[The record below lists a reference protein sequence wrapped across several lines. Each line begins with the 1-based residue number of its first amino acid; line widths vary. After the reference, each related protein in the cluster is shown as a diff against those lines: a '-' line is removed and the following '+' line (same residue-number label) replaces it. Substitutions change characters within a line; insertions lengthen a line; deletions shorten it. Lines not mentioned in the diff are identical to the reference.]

1 MFEVG
6 DWGEEEAPPPP
17 RTVADADLEAL
28 LQRVEL
34 SPAEAVAAAPARAK
48 PPPARAH
55 PRFPSKVGGAPVWL
69 HPQPPGALAC
79 ARCGRGLRLL
89 VQLYCPRPGM
99 PHAFHCS
106 LLLFCCG
113 GDCLETPAGWRALRC
128 GWLEEWDWSEVAAA
142 EAAAERY
149 RARHAADAGAAP
161 DDALSEAELG
171 EGEGEDEGEDDAL
184 AAFQRRVSAWPEQV
198 LRYCH
203 HADAQP
209 LWLSRLRRPAEVPP
223 CGRCG
228 APRWFEYQ
236 IVPNLDPVIVALVL
250 GNSAACTAA
259 ALASAGCALS
269 SNCPAAWWRLLY
281 WATLLCGWLLPE
293 VLSVALLAG
302 QFSALGRCR
311 AALRSRL
318 FFYATLLGAAACA
331 LLFLQLP
338 GAGAGLLSAV
348 AGGGGLLLLALLLG
362 QGMVALP
369 RALWTLAPSDEWR
382 RSLAYGL
389 AVVDAEHRARAR
401 ALEDC
406 LQHVDAVLWGA
417 ASCGLTGISAQ
428 PSLCE
433 ERPALLRALLLVH
446 AALCTA
452 FALARSRMLT
462 HLPLR
467 FPRPDGRAL
476 LQTTAW
482 SLRLAAPLV
491 LHVLHNSSR
500 GGAERD
506 PLGGGGSHYY
516 HGLCA
521 LLTLAAAAVTARGCF
536 LPLRLLPCA
545 RAEQHAY
552 PGRSRSRQAAW
563 AADSL
568 NGLKRLNGAG
578 ELPRSMV
585 PEELPYGSC
594 QCTRLTDV
602 SSEGR
607 VFVPNNGS
615 VGENGAERSD
625 ACRRGRFS

>member
-48 PPPARAH
+48 PPPARVHAAPAAIQPPAAPAGPSVELGFADAGQAH

-128 GWLEEWDWSEVAAA
+128 ALPEAAPLEPPQAGGSACSDSPDSPACGPTAAGATDAAGAAASRAPLPELPLSIDVEGDWEGWLEEWDWSEVAAA

-236 IVPNLDPVIVALVL
+236 IVPNLVA
-250 GNSAACTAA
+250 SIERAAEAGGAGDAA
-259 ALASAGCALS
+259 APEEALD
-269 SNCPAAWWRLLY
+269 WG
-281 WATLLCGWLLPE
+281 T
-293 VLSVALLAG
+293 VAV
-302 QFSALGRCR
+302 FTCS
-311 AALRSRL
+311 
-318 FFYATLLGAAACA
+318 
-331 LLFLQLP
+331 
-338 GAGAGLLSAV
+338 
-348 AGGGGLLLLALLLG
+348 
-362 QGMVALP
+362 
-369 RALWTLAPSDEWR
+369 
-382 RSLAYGL
+382 
-389 AVVDAEHRARAR
+389 
-401 ALEDC
+401 
-406 LQHVDAVLWGA
+406 
-417 ASCGLTGISAQ
+417 ASCAATGEADAYA
-428 PSLCE
+428 E
-433 ERPALLRALLLVH
+433 EYCWH
-446 AALCTA
+446 QTA
-452 FALARSRMLT
+452 
-462 HLPLR
+462 
-467 FPRPDGRAL
+467 
-476 LQTTAW
+476 
-482 SLRLAAPLV
+482 
-491 LHVLHNSSR
+491 
-500 GGAERD
+500 
-506 PLGGGGSHYY
+506 
-516 HGLCA
+516 
-521 LLTLAAAAVTARGCF
+521 
-536 LPLRLLPCA
+536 
-545 RAEQHAY
+545 
-552 PGRSRSRQAAW
+552 
-563 AADSL
+563 
-568 NGLKRLNGAG
+568 
-578 ELPRSMV
+578 
-585 PEELPYGSC
+585 
-594 QCTRLTDV
+594 
-602 SSEGR
+602 
-607 VFVPNNGS
+607 
-615 VGENGAERSD
+615 
-625 ACRRGRFS
+625 

>member
-1 MFEVG
+1 
-6 DWGEEEAPPPP
+6 
-17 RTVADADLEAL
+17 
-28 LQRVEL
+28 
-34 SPAEAVAAAPARAK
+34 
-48 PPPARAH
+48 
-55 PRFPSKVGGAPVWL
+55 
-69 HPQPPGALAC
+69 
-79 ARCGRGLRLL
+79 
-89 VQLYCPRPGM
+89 
-99 PHAFHCS
+99 
-106 LLLFCCG
+106 
-113 GDCLETPAGWRALRC
+113 
-128 GWLEEWDWSEVAAA
+128 
-142 EAAAERY
+142 
-149 RARHAADAGAAP
+149 
-161 DDALSEAELG
+161 
-171 EGEGEDEGEDDAL
+171 
-184 AAFQRRVSAWPEQV
+184 
-198 LRYCH
+198 
-203 HADAQP
+203 
-209 LWLSRLRRPAEVPP
+209 
-223 CGRCG
+223 
-228 APRWFEYQ
+228 
-236 IVPNLDPVIVALVL
+236 
-250 GNSAACTAA
+250 
-259 ALASAGCALS
+259 
-269 SNCPAAWWRLLY
+269 
-281 WATLLCGWLLPE
+281 
-293 VLSVALLAG
+293 VALLAG

-406 LQHVDAVLWGA
+406 LQHVDAVVRLAPPPPRAGDVRRRETLLELAALALSERAPAAGGASLTTRLCGALPTLAVAPTGAGLARHHHRLRVAFAAERAAWRRRERCLERACALRAALSATERGFGGAAVPARRGLWLGALRQPALRAASLGLGLLSALQLWGA

-433 ERPALLRALLLVH
+433 ERPAPLRALLLVH

-552 PGRSRSRQAAW
+552 PGRSRSRQVEQGEAIAGDAVGGDDAPPGAPRLPATAPEHWLLAAARPARSTADDEAE
-563 AADSL
+563 AAAAARARWLELRGKQGGPDQASAPATPAAMAATTPAETEEAE
-568 NGLKRLNGAG
+568 GGGPTAPWPPAPPAAASMGAPG
-578 ELPRSMV
+578 
-585 PEELPYGSC
+585 
-594 QCTRLTDV
+594 
-602 SSEGR
+602 GR
-607 VFVPNNGS
+607 
-615 VGENGAERSD
+615 R
-625 ACRRGRFS
+625 